1 MLGAPNGLAA
11 LEALLRYLVA
21 THERLSVQKVG
32 RILEKAAG
40 PQAQEVIVTVL
51 DEIEDRG
58 RAQGRTEGRARTL
71 LELLEGR
78 FGAVPAKVSARILAA
93 DEATLRTWTGRLLSA
108 STLNDVLGKGNER
121 ASTAQRPSVRK
132 RSRQA

>member
-1 MLGAPNGLAA
+1 MLRAPNGLAA

-21 THERLSVQKVG
+21 THERLSVQKVS
-32 RILEKAAG
+32 RIMERSAD
-40 PQAQEVIVTVL
+40 PQAQEVIVTML
-51 DEIEDRG
+51 DEIERK
-58 RAQGRTEGRARTL
+58 GRTEGRARTL

-78 FGAVPAKVSARILAA
+78 FGAVPAKVSAQILAA